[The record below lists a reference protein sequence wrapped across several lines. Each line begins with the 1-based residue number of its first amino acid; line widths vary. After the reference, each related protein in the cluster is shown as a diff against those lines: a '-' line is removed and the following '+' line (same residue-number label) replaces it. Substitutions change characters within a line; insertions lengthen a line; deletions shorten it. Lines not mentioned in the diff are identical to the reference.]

1 MTALASSSGLLPRAG
16 NAAESL
22 PQPGDLLVFEAGLRA
37 GAPIEAHDLEPAE
50 PPVVARVM
58 DPASRTIRNHSR
70 FGQVLVVR
78 PDPERLSST
87 EASFAADGVV
97 GFSAICTHAA
107 CVVSGW
113 KAEDEHFFCP
123 CHGSVYDPAAGGA
136 VVAGPAPRPL
146 PSLPLRIADGA
157 LTVAAGFTGRI
168 GASTGRTD

>member
-1 MTALASSSGLLPRAG
+1 MTAAATTAGLLPQAG
-16 NAAESL
+16 HALDTL
-22 PQPGDLLVFEAGLRA
+22 PQAGDLLVFEAGLRT
-37 GAPIEAHDLEPAE
+37 GAPIDARDLEAAE

-58 DPASRTIRNHSR
+58 DPASRAIRNHSR

-87 EASFAADGVV
+87 ELPFAADGVV

-113 KAEDEHFFCP
+113 RPEAGLFFCP

-146 PSLPLRIADGA
+146 PILPLRITDGT
-157 LTVAAGFTGRI
+157 LTVAGSFTGRI